1 MGSNI
6 PTLGGLASS
15 DMTVGG
21 VFAATRTTATTSSWK
36 TDSQIM
42 NKRNWWNKEP
52 ADQSDINQSSLNIKP
67 NINPS
72 T

>member
-21 VFAATRTTATTSSWK
+21 VFAATRTRATTSSWK
-36 TDSQIM
+36 TDSKIT

-52 ADQSDINQSSLNIKP
+52 ADQSEINQSCLNIEH

-72 T
+72 A